1 MKPAYL
7 WKRQHS
13 SAHESQRED
22 FSMVYHTS
30 QPFLFPQGNCY
41 QWKAIIFS
49 LPKLLCRN
57 SILEDFT
64 IQELLG
70 NEHFHDQKG
79 WNRIFKKP
87 SIDRNYYRNDFVN
100 TPTIF
105 SQAWSPSPKGM
116 CKLVISITADKS
128 KLKNKFFTFQVKK
141 FVFMIHFP
149 LLE

>member
-22 FSMVYHTS
+22 KTS
-30 QPFLFPQGNCY
+30 L
-41 QWKAIIFS
+41 WSIIPPSHSYSHRETVTNGKPLFS
-49 LPKLLCRN
+49 LCQKLLCRN

-64 IQELLG
+64 IQEPLG

-116 CKLVISITADKS
+116 CKLVISITTDKS
-128 KLKNKFFTFQVKK
+128 KLKNKFFTF
-141 FVFMIHFP
+141 
-149 LLE
+149 